1 MSRMHWDKSPP
12 PGLARSRPYQGVRV
26 RDPVKELLRRKRSLE
41 PRGARTAPPTAEATA
56 HAAQPAFTRG
66 SFAESPAAAAGGDRW
81 RGAAAA
87 GGGLQTSWSSSEYNQ
102 PDAAAQ
108 TPAFPTASALTD
120 VYMQTLGPSYAMLA
134 YTHTPLLTN
143 FGAPGS
149 GPQMELPDSGLTYL
163 PWVQPIATISTVP
176 NQVQF
181 GPGSSALP
189 GSPLIHMPLSM
200 SLTTMI
206 AQLEAPGT
214 DHPQRSEHQMDL
226 DLQDPSLDEDPG
238 LEADA
243 PDLLDK
249 LLEERKRNGEED
261 DKDSYSSSLFISNE

>member
-1 MSRMHWDKSPP
+1 LSPSLSPSLSLSR
-12 PGLARSRPYQGVRV
+12 VRV

-41 PRGARTAPPTAEATA
+41 PRGARTAPPTAVRTLVLRNDP
-56 HAAQPAFTRG
+56 PAGTRTS

-206 AQLEAPGT
+206 
-214 DHPQRSEHQMDL
+214 HQMDL